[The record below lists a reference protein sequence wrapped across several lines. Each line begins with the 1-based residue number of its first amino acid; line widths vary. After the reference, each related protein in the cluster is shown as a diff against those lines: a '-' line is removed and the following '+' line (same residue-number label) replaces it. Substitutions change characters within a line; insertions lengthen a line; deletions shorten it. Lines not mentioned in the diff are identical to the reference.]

1 MEINSRNLWAVL
13 GAACLCSNLLAA
25 SASASASSSSATQM
39 SDTEQNPVAS
49 GLMYAGPQLGDDATG
64 LSIGADYILWQLA
77 QEGLEVVNSSYY
89 PAAQATTSPSQ
100 GSTGYPRFK
109 YLSGFKLNGRVTLEE
124 SEDIDLFLQYI
135 WLQRSLGTNS
145 GTGGPSTY
153 AAYDTRRDFVSSWSS
168 SFKSSYNVI
177 DFEMGRLSSFAK
189 DTLSIRN
196 FWGIRGVINSHNWES
211 VVFGS
216 WNPASSTDIP
226 AIVNSYQN
234 TSGAG
239 VRSGTNLA
247 WQLFAN
253 KKYFSGFKIH
263 GMSALSGVYGRTYV
277 DTLSYRTP
285 DGSNDKIWLVNN
297 RTSFNRIIPV
307 VDLSIGLSWEITFE
321 GKKDHNYNIEIRA
334 LWDTQSWIGYGKFS
348 TAAPGPITPY
358 NLTVQGFTI
367 GTQIMF

>member
-1 MEINSRNLWAVL
+1 
-13 GAACLCSNLLAA
+13 
-25 SASASASSSSATQM
+25 M
-39 SDTEQNPVAS
+39 SDTEQNLVAS

-77 QEGLEVVNSSYY
+77 QEGLEVVNSCVYTAS
-89 PAAQATTSPSQ
+89 QATTSPSQ
-100 GSTGYPRFK
+100 GSTGYPQFK
-109 YLSGFKLNGRVTLEE
+109 YLSGFKLNGRVTLED
-124 SEDIDLFLQYI
+124 SENIDLFLQYI

-247 WQLFAN
+247 WQLFAH

-263 GMSALSGVYGRTYV
+263 AMSALSGVYGRTYV
-277 DTLSYRTP
+277 DTQSSVIVNGTSYYFF
-285 DGSNDKIWLVNN
+285 DN
-297 RTSFNRIIPV
+297 RATFNRIIPV
-307 VDLSIGLSWEITFE
+307 VDLSIGLSWERTFAGE
-321 GKKDHNYNIEIRA
+321 RDNDYNIEIHA
-334 LWDTQSWIGYGKFS
+334 FWDTQSWIGYGKFTTGS
-348 TAAPGPITPY
+348 PDPTTPQ

-367 GTQIMF
+367 GAQIMF

>member
-1 MEINSRNLWAVL
+1 MVITSRNLWAVL

-25 SASASASSSSATQM
+25 PASASASSSSATQM
-39 SDTEQNPVAS
+39 SDTEQNLVAS

-89 PAAQATTSPSQ
+89 PAAQATTSPSK
-100 GSTGYPRFK
+100 GSTGYPQFK
-109 YLSGFKLNGRVTLEE
+109 YLSGFKLNGRVTLED
-124 SEDIDLFLQYI
+124 SENIDLFLQYI

-196 FWGIRGVINSHNWES
+196 FWGIRGVINSHNWDS
-211 VVFGS
+211 VAFGS
-216 WNPASSTDIP
+216 WVTNNPTDFP
-226 AIVNSYQN
+226 ATVTSYQN

-277 DTLSYRTP
+277 DTQSFININGRVIYTY
-285 DGSNDKIWLVNN
+285 DN
-297 RTSFNRIIPV
+297 RSTFNRIIPV
-307 VDLSIGLSWEITFE
+307 VDLSIGLSWERTFAGE
-321 GKKDHNYNIEIRA
+321 RDNDYNIEIHA
-334 LWDTQSWIGYGKFS
+334 FWDTQSWIGYGKFTTGS
-348 TAAPGPITPY
+348 PDPTTPQ

-367 GTQIMF
+367 GAQIMF

>member
-1 MEINSRNLWAVL
+1 MESNCYKQWTLL
-13 GAACLCSNLLAA
+13 GSACLCLNLLAA
-25 SASASASSSSATQM
+25 TASAGSSSSLTTQS
-39 SDTEQNPVAS
+39 SDTEQNIVAS
-49 GLMYAGPQLGDDATG
+49 GLSYAGPQLGEDAFG
-64 LSIGADYILWQLA
+64 LSFGADYILWQLA
-77 QEGLEVVNSSYY
+77 QEGLEVIESNYSLLG
-89 PAAQATTSPSQ
+89 TSAITSQ
-100 GSTGYPRFK
+100 GSTDYPKFK
-109 YLSGFKLNGRVTLEE
+109 YLSGFKINGRVTLEE
-124 SEDIDLFLQYI
+124 SEKMDLSLQYI
-135 WLQRSLGTNS
+135 WLQRSTGTN
-145 GTGGPSTY
+145 TGPGG
-153 AAYDTRRDFVSSWSS
+153 DTSVYERLLPLSNWSS
-168 SFKSSYNVI
+168 SFQSSYNVI
-177 DFEMGRLSSFAK
+177 DFEMGRLSSLARE
-189 DTLSIRN
+189 TLSIRN
-196 FWGIRGVINSHNWES
+196 FWGIRGVINSHTWEI
-211 VVFGS
+211 
-216 WNPASSTDIP
+216 SSQSADLTSFIDNI
-226 AIVNSYQN
+226 SYQN

-253 KKYFSGFKIH
+253 KKYFSGLKLI